1 MVKGRAKAKSL
12 HIKSKSEVKQLDQI
26 LKNGRATIFVV
37 VVSWC
42 GACQRVKPMWMN
54 ALKKKNQKN
63 LVVVENEHLPSTSL
77 RSLNITHFP
86 STFEIPPGGTPTL
99 LSNPQDIKGVNET
112 LNSPEDPN
120 SYSEE
125 SESEEQTESAS
136 STPISA
142 SDFVNS
148 QTMRTQNQTMRTQ
161 NQTMRTPSPTVLHT
175 NSKSNTVI
183 TSIKPASLTPMEK
196 LRGGRRTRQMQRQR
210 QTRRRRTRR

>member
-1 MVKGRAKAKSL
+1 MVKGKAKAKAKSL

-148 QTMRTQNQTMRTQ
+148 QTMRTQNQTMRT
-161 NQTMRTPSPTVLHT
+161 PSPTVLHT

-183 TSIKPASLTPMEK
+183 ASIKPASLTPMEK

-210 QTRRRRTRR
+210 QRQTRRRRTRR

>member
-1 MVKGRAKAKSL
+1 MVKGKAKAKAKSL

-148 QTMRTQNQTMRTQ
+148 QTMRTQNQTMRT
-161 NQTMRTPSPTVLHT
+161 PSPTVLHT

-196 LRGGRRTRQMQRQR
+196 LRGGRRTRQMQRQMQR